1 MNIQYLI
8 WENEL
13 YVIEV
18 NPRASR
24 TVPYISKV
32 TGVPMV
38 DVAAR
43 VMLGAQLKDLGYGT
57 GLHPIPPYCAVKVPV
72 FSFEKLG
79 DVNAYLG
86 PEMKSTGE
94 VLGLG
99 KTMQEALFKGLTSA
113 GMVVGRHPDGR
124 HGVLVSVD
132 THDLGEIVAL
142 AKKLDDLHFA
152 LYATEETAAA
162 IARLGID
169 VVTVDG
175 IRESDHAFALLESG
189 CIDYIVYT
197 GALKDATMDDYIAL
211 HRRALQLGIP
221 CFTSLDTANALADI
235 IASRYNER
243 NTELVDINHM
253 RTERQS
259 LKFAKM
265 QATGDDYIY
274 VENFDGHIT
283 CPESL
288 CIPLC
293 SRHRGI
299 GGYGIVLI
307 EHSDVADAKMRV
319 FNRDGSAGGMGGN
332 AIRCVAKY
340 LYDNGIVPRDDLTI
354 EAGGL
359 VHRLHLYTRFG
370 TVGLVTVDMGKPAFE
385 PVNVPVTL
393 AGERVID
400 RPVTIA
406 GGEYRITCLSM
417 GNPHCVVFADR
428 VDEVDVARLG
438 PQFEHADIFPARTNT
453 EFIRVVNRTTIKM
466 RVWERGN
473 GETRACG
480 TGACAAVVAA
490 TENGLCPKGE
500 TVTVKVSG
508 GDLLVTYDDDGA

>member
-1 MNIQYLI
+1 
-8 WENEL
+8 
-13 YVIEV
+13 
-18 NPRASR
+18 
-24 TVPYISKV
+24 
-32 TGVPMV
+32 
-38 DVAAR
+38 
-43 VMLGAQLKDLGYGT
+43 
-57 GLHPIPPYCAVKVPV
+57 
-72 FSFEKLG
+72 
-79 DVNAYLG
+79 
-86 PEMKSTGE
+86 
-94 VLGLG
+94 
-99 KTMQEALFKGLTSA
+99 
-113 GMVVGRHPDGR
+113 
-124 HGVLVSVD
+124 
-132 THDLGEIVAL
+132 
-142 AKKLDDLHFA
+142 
-152 LYATEETAAA
+152 
-162 IARLGID
+162 
-169 VVTVDG
+169 
-175 IRESDHAFALLESG
+175 
-189 CIDYIVYT
+189 
-197 GALKDATMDDYIAL
+197 MDDYIAL

-370 TVGLVTVDMGKPAFE
+370 TVGLVTVDMGKPAFRPE
-385 PVNVPVTL
+385 AVPVTL

-500 TVTVKVSG
+500 PITVKVSG
-508 GDLLVTYDDDGA
+508 GDLIVTYDDDGVRLTGNAELAFTGVTTY

>member
-1 MNIQYLI
+1 
-8 WENEL
+8 
-13 YVIEV
+13 
-18 NPRASR
+18 
-24 TVPYISKV
+24 
-32 TGVPMV
+32 
-38 DVAAR
+38 
-43 VMLGAQLKDLGYGT
+43 MLGAPLASLGYGT
-57 GLHPIPPYCAVKVPV
+57 GLHPIPPYYAVKVPV

-113 GMVVGRHPDGR
+113 GMVVGQHPDGR
-124 HGVLVSVD
+124 HGVFVSVD
-132 THDLGEIVAL
+132 THDLGEIVSL

-370 TVGLVTVDMGKPAFE
+370 TAGLVTVDMGKPAFE
-385 PVNVPVTL
+385 PANVPVTL
-393 AGERVID
+393 PGDRVID

-428 VDEVDVARLG
+428 VDEVDVAHLG

-500 TVTVKVSG
+500 AITVKVSG
-508 GDLLVTYDDDGA
+508 GDLIVTYDDDGVRLTGNAELAFTGVTTY